1 MQNPLWALL
10 YGTATLWKVDV
21 KSSKNLARFWA
32 FLTRFWGNAILYG
45 TAILW
50 KVDVKSSNN
59 LARFWVFLTRFWSS
73 NAKTTTLPH

>member
-1 MQNPLWALL
+1 MWGAMLYLGPQYYGKLIQNV
-10 YGTATLWKVDV
+10 G
-21 KSSKNLARFWA
+21 KNLTRFWV
-32 FLTRFWGNAILYG
+32 FLARFWGNAILYG

-59 LARFWVFLTRFWSS
+59 LAKFWVFLTRFWS